1 MNAYLVD
8 CFTDL
13 ESPVTQ
19 FYLFADS
26 FQEALKKVAQRKDLA
41 VLKEI
46 QIFQDPKTVQI
57 PTLATF
63 YFVVS
68 SKDQYQ
74 LQKLQIGVLAENVDI
89 AFSLA
94 VDSLD
99 SNFKL
104 TEFSLGE
111 QRLAPFIST

>member
-13 ESPVTQ
+13 ESPVPQ

-26 FQEALKKVAQRKDLA
+26 FQEALKKVVQRKDLV

-57 PTLATF
+57 PTL
-63 YFVVS
+63 S
-68 SKDQYQ
+68 SFQFKISPMNT
-74 LQKLQIGVLAENVDI
+74 LREHRTIGVLAENVDI
-89 AFSLA
+89 AFSLI
-94 VDSLD
+94 LEHLTPH
-99 SNFKL
+99 FKL
-104 TEFSLGE
+104 VEFLLGE

>member
-13 ESPVTQ
+13 KSPVHQ
-19 FYLFADS
+19 FYLFAAS
-26 FQEALKKVAQRKDLA
+26 FQEAIDRVAHRKDLII
-41 VLKEI
+41 LKEI
-46 QIFQDPKTVQI
+46 QIFQDPKTFQI

-63 YFVVS
+63 YFTLS
-68 SKDQYQ
+68 TKDQTEHQ
-74 LQKLQIGVLAENVDI
+74 VGVLAENVDI

-99 SNFKL
+99 AKTKL
-104 TEFSLGE
+104 TGFYLGE
-111 QRLAPFIST
+111 QRLAPFISA